1 LLSKKDL
8 VVDVDKAQKQSANCT
23 VTGGQKSPNNYC
35 KFAAARKMSNKEI
48 EDPLINWVKSK
59 TSAIDFCRGI
69 KNSAEYSMRVSSV
82 I

>member
-1 LLSKKDL
+1 MLTRHKNKVQIALLLGGKKVPIITASL
-8 VVDVDKAQKQSANCT
+8 QLLE
-23 VTGGQKSPNNYC
+23 
-35 KFAAARKMSNKEI
+35 KMSNKEI